1 MKVIKMQVKRKN
13 SIDFCLLFTMLILV
27 VIGAVFVY
35 SASSYSASLQLKD
48 SFYYLKKQIIGIVLG
63 LISCVAFS
71 FIDYKKLEKTKYV
84 LAILSIVLLVL
95 VFIPKIGTSK
105 YGARRWINL
114 GFFTVQPSEIAK
126 FALIIFAAG
135 YMSKNATK
143 VRTFRGILPVIL
155 LGIVF
160 CGLIIMEP
168 NMSITMCMGLL
179 LLFMLYIGGA
189 SFKHLLMLII
199 PLIVAVPLL
208 IVVEPYRMKRLLA
221 FLDPWAES
229 SSTGYQLVQSLY
241 ALGSGGLFGVGLF
254 NSRQKYLFLPFAESD
269 FIFSIIGEELGFL
282 GCVLVLI
289 LFVILIYRIIKIAC
303 NASTR
308 FGSLLASGIASI
320 IGIQVLLN
328 VAVVTGSIPPTGL
341 PLPFMSAGSTSLL
354 VFMSAIGLVLNI
366 DRQNRKEK
374 I

>member
-143 VRTFRGILPVIL
+143 VHTFRGILPVIL

-289 LFVILIYRIIKIAC
+289 LFVMLIYRIIKIAC

-366 DRQNRKEK
+366 DRQNKKEK

>member
-354 VFMSAIGLVLNI
+354 VFMSAIGIVLNI

>member
-199 PLIVAVPLL
+199 PLIAAVPLL

-366 DRQNRKEK
+366 DRQNKKEK

>member
-366 DRQNRKEK
+366 DRQNKKEK

>member
-27 VIGAVFVY
+27 AIGAVFVY

-143 VRTFRGILPVIL
+143 VRTFRGVLPVIL

-221 FLDPWAES
+221 FLDPWAEA

-354 VFMSAIGLVLNI
+354 VFMSAIGVVLNI

>member
-1 MKVIKMQVKRKN
+1 MKVIKMQVKREN

-366 DRQNRKEK
+366 DRQNKKEK